1 MAHISRLRCLL
12 LAPLFT
18 VACTPLPT
26 RDPAFAPVQPADL
39 RAPVQN
45 SGAIYQANYDIRL
58 FEDHT
63 AKRVGDVLTIRLVER
78 TQASKSA
85 DMGANKNTSL
95 SVKAPMIF
103 GMEAAELLGHD
114 VETEVE
120 TSHKFNGEGEANQSN
135 RLTGDLSVTV
145 VEVLPNGN
153 LRVRGEKRVALNQG
167 SEYVRLSG
175 IVRPVDIDVANTVLS
190 TRVADAT
197 IMYTGDGAVAD
208 AGKMGWLARFFM
220 SPWFPF

>member
-1 MAHISRLRCLL
+1 MAHTRWRIFLL
-12 LAPLFT
+12 LPLIM

-26 RDPAFAPVQPADL
+26 RDPAFAPVEPADL
-39 RAPVQN
+39 RAPAQN
-45 SGAIYQANYDIRL
+45 SGSIYQANYDMRL

-78 TQASKSA
+78 TQAKKLS
-85 DMGANKNTSL
+85 DMEARKNTSL
-95 SVKAPMIF
+95 SVKAPLIL
-103 GMEAAELLGHD
+103 GMEAAQLLGHD
-114 VETEVE
+114 VETEVQ
-120 TSHKFNGEGEANQSN
+120 TKHLFTGEGEANQSN
-135 RLTGDLSVTV
+135 SLTGDLSVTV

-175 IVRPVDIDVANTVLS
+175 IVRPVDIDVANSVLS
-190 TRVADAT
+190 SRVADAT

-208 AGKMGWLARFFM
+208 ASKMGWLARFFM

>member
-1 MAHISRLRCLL
+1 MAHFKWIIFIS
-12 LAPLFT
+12 LFA

-26 RDPAFAPVQPADL
+26 RDPAFAPVEPADL
-39 RAPVQN
+39 RAPAQN
-45 SGAIYQANYDIRL
+45 SGSIYQANYDMRL

-78 TQASKSA
+78 TQAKKLS
-85 DMGANKNTSL
+85 DMEARKNTSL
-95 SVKAPMIF
+95 SVKAPLIL
-103 GMEAAELLGHD
+103 GMEAAQLLGHD
-114 VETEVE
+114 VETEVA
-120 TSHKFNGEGEANQSN
+120 TNHQFTGEGEANQSN
-135 RLTGDLSVTV
+135 SLTGDLSVTV

-175 IVRPVDIDVANTVLS
+175 IVRPVDIDVANSVLS
-190 TRVADAT
+190 SRVADAT

-208 AGKMGWLARFFM
+208 ASKMGWLARFFI

>member
-1 MAHISRLRCLL
+1 MAHTRWRIFLL
-12 LAPLFT
+12 LPLIV

-26 RDPAFAPVQPADL
+26 RDPAFAPVEPADL
-39 RAPVQN
+39 RAPAQN
-45 SGAIYQANYDIRL
+45 SGSIYQANYDMRL

-78 TQASKSA
+78 TQAKKLS
-85 DMGANKNTSL
+85 DMEARKNTSL
-95 SVKAPMIF
+95 SVKAPLIL
-103 GMEAAELLGHD
+103 GMEAAQLLGHD
-114 VETEVE
+114 VETEVQ
-120 TSHKFNGEGEANQSN
+120 TKHLFTGEGEANQSN
-135 RLTGDLSVTV
+135 SLTGDLSVTV

-175 IVRPVDIDVANTVLS
+175 IVRPVDIDVANSVLS
-190 TRVADAT
+190 SRVADAT

-208 AGKMGWLARFFM
+208 ASKMGWLARFFM

>member
-1 MAHISRLRCLL
+1 MAHLKLRAIILL
-12 LAPLFT
+12 PLFA

-26 RDPAFAPVQPADL
+26 RDPAFAPVEPADL
-39 RAPVQN
+39 RAPAQN
-45 SGAIYQANYDIRL
+45 SGSIYQANYDMRL

-78 TQASKSA
+78 TQARKLSEMEA
-85 DMGANKNTSL
+85 RKNTSL
-95 SVKAPMIF
+95 SVKAPLIL
-103 GMEAAELLGHD
+103 GMEAAQLLGQD
-114 VETEVE
+114 VETEVA
-120 TSHKFNGEGEANQSN
+120 TKHLFTGEGEANQSN
-135 RLTGDLSVTV
+135 SLTGDLSVTV

-190 TRVADAT
+190 SRVADAT

-208 AGKMGWLARFFM
+208 ASKMGWLARFFM

>member
-1 MAHISRLRCLL
+1 MAHFKWITFILIS
-12 LAPLFT
+12 LFA

-26 RDPAFAPVQPADL
+26 RDPAFAPVEPADL
-39 RAPVQN
+39 RAPAQN
-45 SGAIYQANYDIRL
+45 SGSIYQANYDMRL

-63 AKRVGDVLTIRLVER
+63 AKRVGDILTIRLVER
-78 TQASKSA
+78 TQAKKLS
-85 DMGANKNTSL
+85 DMEARKNTSL
-95 SVKAPMIF
+95 SVKAPLIL
-103 GMEAAELLGHD
+103 GMEAAQLLGHD
-114 VETEVE
+114 VETEVA
-120 TSHKFNGEGEANQSN
+120 TKHQFTGEGEANQSN
-135 RLTGDLSVTV
+135 SLTGDLSVTV

-175 IVRPVDIDVANTVLS
+175 IVRPVDIDVANSVLS

-208 AGKMGWLARFFM
+208 ASKMGWLARFFM

>member
-1 MAHISRLRCLL
+1 MAHTKLRMFLL
-12 LAPLFT
+12 LPLLT

-26 RDPAFAPVQPADL
+26 RDPAFAPVEPADL
-39 RAPVQN
+39 RAPAQN
-45 SGAIYQANYDIRL
+45 SGSIYQANYDMRL

-78 TQASKSA
+78 TQAKKLS
-85 DMGANKNTSL
+85 DMEARKNTSL
-95 SVKAPMIF
+95 SVKAPLIL
-103 GMEAAELLGHD
+103 GMEAAQLLGHD
-114 VETEVE
+114 VETEVQ
-120 TSHKFNGEGEANQSN
+120 TKHQFTGEGEANQSN
-135 RLTGDLSVTV
+135 SLTGDLSVTV

-175 IVRPVDIDVANTVLS
+175 IVRPVDIDVANSVLS
-190 TRVADAT
+190 SRVADAT

-208 AGKMGWLARFFM
+208 ASKMGWLARFFM

>member
-1 MAHISRLRCLL
+1 MAHYKLRLMLVL
-12 LAPLFT
+12 PLFA

-26 RDPAFAPVQPADL
+26 RDPAFAPVEPADL
-39 RAPVQN
+39 RAPAQN
-45 SGAIYQANYDIRL
+45 SGSIYQANYDIRL

-63 AKRVGDVLTIRLVER
+63 AKRVGDVLTIRLIER
-78 TQASKSA
+78 TQAKKLS
-85 DMGANKNTSL
+85 DMEARKNTSVK
-95 SVKAPMIF
+95 VKAPMIM
-103 GMEAAELLGHD
+103 GMEAAEFLGHD
-114 VETEVE
+114 VETELMSASQF
-120 TSHKFNGEGEANQSN
+120 TGEGEANQSN
-135 RLTGDLSVTV
+135 SLTGDLSVTV

-190 TRVADAT
+190 SKVADAT

-208 AGKMGWLARFFM
+208 ASKMGWLARFFL